1 MYDVCI
7 ADDEILIRKSISA
20 RLRASGIP
28 VRVAG
33 CAGNAANAISLYWA
47 SRPDIFFVDINMP
60 GMDGL
65 SMVRQI
71 REEDPDCVTRFI
83 IITGYDDFAHLQEA
97 IRCGVTDYLKKP
109 ISTEE
114 FNRVIS
120 AVTGSIKRKEGHSQV
135 RPPGLV
141 FYDEYLTD
149 PPQILEGGALIA
161 AYSPRA
167 NLFAASPSSYTPAG
181 EAGAEGER
189 PADGESPADRKSPV
203 EKRIRE
209 LSGEQAG
216 KDRISLAF
224 QGVDTVRLYYIPDRA
239 LSKWQIR
246 SGLNPLAAGEGMSF
260 VYAYPESERLD
271 LLTERMEQSLDR
283 HFTRAGVEECIP
295 QKILPPVDTGVLDY
309 ALEHAQGDSAR
320 AALKTY
326 FNEIL
331 KKDSPPVLSPLYRQI
346 ILLLINKYA
355 AHQIPIPDSLK
366 LELSLFALCRYN
378 TVESLL
384 TRLCGMTVSLARK
397 IAGSGG
403 GGGEIVHRVC
413 EFLEEKY
420 QENINLNSI
429 ADLFFITP
437 PYLSR
442 RFKEKT
448 GITFGEYLEDIRMD
462 KAQEYLINSE
472 APIADIAE
480 RVGYQD
486 QAYFARVFKQKYHIS
501 PREYRLRH
509 KL

>member
-1 MYDVCI
+1 MYEVCI

-71 REEDPDCVTRFI
+71 REEDPDCLTRFI

-120 AVTGSIKRKEGHSQV
+120 AVAGSIKRKEGYGQV

-167 NLFAASPSSYTPAG
+167 NLFAGSPPHTPAG

-189 PADGESPADRKSPV
+189 PADGESPV
-203 EKRIRE
+203 EKQIRE
-209 LSGEQAG
+209 LAGEHSG
-216 KDRISLAF
+216 KDRVSLAF
-224 QGVDTVRLYYIPDRA
+224 QGVDNVRLYYIPDRA
-239 LSKWQIR
+239 VSKWQIR
-246 SGLNPLAAGEGMSF
+246 SGLNPLAAAEGMSF

-295 QKILPPVDTGVLDY
+295 QKILPRVDTAVLEY
-309 ALEHAQGDSAR
+309 ALEHDQGDSAR

-331 KKDSPPVLSPLYRQI
+331 KKDAPPVLSPLYRQI

-355 AHQIPIPDSLK
+355 AHKIPIPDSLK

-378 TVESLL
+378 TAAALL
-384 TRLCGMTVSLARK
+384 TRLCGMTVSLVRK
-397 IAGSGG
+397 IAAAGAEGG
-403 GGGEIVHRVC
+403 DIIHRVC

-420 QENINLNSI
+420 QENINLNSM
-429 ADLFFITP
+429 ADLFFVTP

-480 RVGYQD
+480 QVGYQD

-509 KL
+509 KP